1 MGESLPLCVL
11 CSRDSGLYLA
21 QLTVSV
27 QYISLNG
34 GEERREN
41 KRERERRTAISA
53 PQAFS
58 MGYFFLFN
66 RFSLMTVLPH
76 NTVLNLFSATH
87 QLILHTR
94 MLMTWRLFPQRFSLN
109 SGSKQRK
116 PEGSLNAYTFAL
128 PTELGLPSL
137 PLPSPRVTADRICQD
152 LER

>member
-58 MGYFFLFN
+58 MGYFFFFIDFL
-66 RFSLMTVLPH
+66 L
-76 NTVLNLFSATH
+76 
-87 QLILHTR
+87 
-94 MLMTWRLFPQRFSLN
+94 
-109 SGSKQRK
+109 
-116 PEGSLNAYTFAL
+116 
-128 PTELGLPSL
+128 
-137 PLPSPRVTADRICQD
+137 
-152 LER
+152 